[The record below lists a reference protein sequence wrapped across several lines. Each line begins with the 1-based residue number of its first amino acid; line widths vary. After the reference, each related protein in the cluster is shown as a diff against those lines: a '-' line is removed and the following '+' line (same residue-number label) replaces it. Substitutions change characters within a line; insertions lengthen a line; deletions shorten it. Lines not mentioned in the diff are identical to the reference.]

1 MISAVF
7 VSVSVLLILFPV
19 GRLIWEL
26 KGFFG
31 GVPGYIVAIRPSTN
45 HI

>member
-7 VSVSVLLILFPV
+7 VSVSVLLILFPG

-31 GVPGYIVAIRPSTN
+31 GVSGYIVAIRPSTN